1 MSSYDALPRYVLEI
15 LEEQRRTTAA
25 VNALVD
31 VLAGARK
38 KFEAEAATSPKPD
51 AVGAE
56 PKAPSAP
63 TAPTVASPSDVTREQ
78 VNSAVL
84 ALAKNRGRAAVLKV
98 LGEFGADKVPALDPQ
113 HYAAVFEA
121 ATKAAKA

>member
-1 MSSYDALPRYVLEI
+1 MSFETIPALLTDLV
-15 LEEQRRTTAA
+15 EEQRRITAA

-31 VLAGARK
+31 VLAGARR
-38 KFEAEAATSPKPD
+38 KFEEQAAASPKVDAAGAERQAPAATT
-51 AVGAE
+51 V
-56 PKAPSAP
+56 APA
-63 TAPTVASPSDVTREQ
+63 ASPSEVTREQ

>member
-1 MSSYDALPRYVLEI
+1 MSFETIPALLTDLV
-15 LEEQRRTTAA
+15 EEQRRTTAA

-31 VLAGARK
+31 VLAGARR
-38 KFEAEAATSPKPD
+38 KFEEQAAVSPKP
-51 AVGAE
+51 AAGAE
-56 PKAPSAP
+56 RQAPAA
-63 TAPTVASPSDVTREQ
+63 TTVAPAASHSEVTREQ

-84 ALAKNRGRAAVLKV
+84 ALAKNKGRAAVLKV
-98 LGEFGADKVPALDPQ
+98 LGEFGADKVPSLDPA